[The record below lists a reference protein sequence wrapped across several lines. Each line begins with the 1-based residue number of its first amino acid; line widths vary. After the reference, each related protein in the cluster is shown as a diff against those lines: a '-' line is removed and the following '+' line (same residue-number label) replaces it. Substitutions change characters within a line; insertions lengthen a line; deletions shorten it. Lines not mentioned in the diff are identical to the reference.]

1 MNKVIVITGGSDGIG
16 KAIAK
21 RLSKENKVVIIAHN
35 EEKTK
40 KAAEEIGCDC
50 EVADVTSWE
59 QLDKAV
65 KAVVEKQGRIDVFI
79 NNAGLW
85 IQGPIETN
93 DPKDIEKTVAV
104 NVTGVMLGVALA
116 VPIMKQQK
124 SGFIINVSSQAGLYA
139 KPERSVYNA
148 TKWAVTGFTKSLQG
162 ELAPHGIKV
171 TGLYPGYIDT
181 QMFEKVGITK
191 DPNKAISP
199 DDVAKAVEFMINAD
213 DNIVFPEIGIQNA
226 NY

>member
-1 MNKVIVITGGSDGIG
+1 MSKVIVITGGSDGIG
-16 KAIAK
+16 KAIAA
-21 RLSKENKVVIIAHN
+21 RLASENEVVIISHN
-35 EEKTK
+35 EDKTK
-40 KAAEEIGCDC
+40 KAAEEIGCEY

-65 KAVVEKQGRIDVFI
+65 KSIVDKQGRIDVFI

-85 IQGPIETN
+85 IEGPIETN

-116 VPIMKQQK
+116 VPIMKKQK

-139 KPERSVYNA
+139 KPERAVYNA
-148 TKWAVTGFTKSLQG
+148 TKWAVTGFTKSLQA
-162 ELAPHGIKV
+162 ELTEFGIKV

-181 QMFEKVGITK
+181 QLFEKVGLTK
-191 DPNKAISP
+191 DRSKSIGA
-199 DDVAKAVEFMINAD
+199 DEVAKTVEFMINAGD
-213 DNIVFPEIGIQNA
+213 DIVFPEIGIKNA